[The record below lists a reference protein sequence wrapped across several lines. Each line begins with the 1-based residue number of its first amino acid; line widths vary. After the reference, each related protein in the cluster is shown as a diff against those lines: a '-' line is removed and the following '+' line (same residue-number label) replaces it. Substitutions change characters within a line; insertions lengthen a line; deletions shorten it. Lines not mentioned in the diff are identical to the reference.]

1 MLAELK
7 HVLAVP
13 KIPAA
18 LEALPIRAHNTC
30 SAFIVLLSEQIAK
43 VPVIF
48 IQDAKVNVCSKIKNK
63 KNKME

>member
-7 HVLAVP
+7 YVLAIP

-18 LEALPIRAHNTC
+18 LEASSIRAHNTC
-30 SAFIVLLSEQIAK
+30 SAFIVLRCEQIAK

-48 IQDAKVNVCSKIKNK
+48 IQDAKVNVCSKITKQ
-63 KNKME
+63 EE